1 MARISAGIPSQLNP
15 LSTPDSTVT
24 KWNRSIFL
32 QRPDAG
38 KNISQSLALS
48 MSRRRDPIIRESVKQ
63 AAPGVLD
70 TSIKFKPSSITS
82 TNHEI
87 SESKPDLNISI
98 RKSYRNFLQQKK
110 SDGKKENHEV
120 LTITLD
126 KQILKLR
133 AGDKLSSKELENIS
147 EAMEK
152 LSAWLSSQMTD
163 DKKINELGSSI
174 KECLVILEKAK
185 AYKANEEESQ
195 SVVAEASKS
204 VVAEASQSVSE
215 KNATSQKS
223 MPSNSLSTSTRNK
236 GLLSHFEKHM
246 RESLKKSKSFDY
258 EVTVS
263 MARSILMKLENEGR
277 LSLENLTNEFE
288 EKMKSMARNKISK
301 QKLNAVEIGILNH
314 KLQDSFKNAQKDEA
328 MQQISLEK
336 MRSTLS
342 TNA

>member
-15 LSTPDSTVT
+15 LSTPDSTAT

-87 SESKPDLNISI
+87 AESKPDLNISI

-195 SVVAEASKS
+195 S

>member
-1 MARISAGIPSQLNP
+1 
-15 LSTPDSTVT
+15 
-24 KWNRSIFL
+24 
-32 QRPDAG
+32 
-38 KNISQSLALS
+38 
-48 MSRRRDPIIRESVKQ
+48 
-63 AAPGVLD
+63 
-70 TSIKFKPSSITS
+70 
-82 TNHEI
+82 
-87 SESKPDLNISI
+87 
-98 RKSYRNFLQQKK
+98 
-110 SDGKKENHEV
+110 
-120 LTITLD
+120 
-126 KQILKLR
+126 
-133 AGDKLSSKELENIS
+133 
-147 EAMEK
+147 MEK

-185 AYKANEEESQ
+185 AYETNE
-195 SVVAEASKS
+195 
-204 VVAEASQSVSE
+204 EASQSANE
-215 KNATSQKS
+215 KKATSQK
-223 MPSNSLSTSTRNK
+223 PVPPNSLSTPTRNK
-236 GLLSHFEKHM
+236 ELLLNFEKHM
-246 RESLKKSKSFDY
+246 RESLKNSKSFDY

-314 KLQDSFKNAQKDEA
+314 KLQDSFKKAQQDEA

>member
-1 MARISAGIPSQLNP
+1 MARISAGTPSQLNP
-15 LSTPDSTVT
+15 LSTPDSTAT

-195 SVVAEASKS
+195 SVVAEAS
-204 VVAEASQSVSE
+204 QSVSE

-314 KLQDSFKNAQKDEA
+314 KLQDSFKKAQQDEA

>member
-15 LSTPDSTVT
+15 LSTPDSTAT

-195 SVVAEASKS
+195 SVVAEAS
-204 VVAEASQSVSE
+204 QSVSE